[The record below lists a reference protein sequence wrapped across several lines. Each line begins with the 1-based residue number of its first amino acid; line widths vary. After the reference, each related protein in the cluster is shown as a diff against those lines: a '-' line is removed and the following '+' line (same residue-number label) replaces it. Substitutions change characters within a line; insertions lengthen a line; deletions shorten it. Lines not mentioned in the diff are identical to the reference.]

1 MRVCVCVEHLK
12 RCRTSIFCGGVQHL
26 WRTVRNEAIATGGK
40 GRLIT
45 SPYPLG
51 SPWASVD
58 AEVRWATAVA
68 AGGLQNALLLLLLS
82 SFGLLPSGFCLIMQ
96 LVQACVQS
104 KDLNLFFASVCVCVC
119 VCVFDDTLRKLL
131 QGVHKLNSF
140 LSFNL
145 SYLLCVCMCNCDLE
159 ERAKRRQKGL
169 DRCRMMA
176 RARKHKGADS
186 SSYYSWSRFS
196 D

>member
-1 MRVCVCVEHLK
+1 MCVCVCVEHLK

-104 KDLNLFFASVCVCVC
+104 KDLNLFFASVCVCVYVCVCSTIHSGNCFKASTSSTHSCLSTFHISC
-119 VCVFDDTLRKLL
+119 VCVCAIATWKSAPNEGRK
-131 QGVHKLNSF
+131 G
-140 LSFNL
+140 
-145 SYLLCVCMCNCDLE
+145 
-159 ERAKRRQKGL
+159 
-169 DRCRMMA
+169 
-176 RARKHKGADS
+176 
-186 SSYYSWSRFS
+186 
-196 D
+196 